1 MKPES
6 DETIAD
12 EAKESP
18 AKQKQEMESGTEEH
32 IIPEDFQK
40 NIIAMLSK
48 APKHHLSFVRNSI
61 NRREDE
67 IRKEEMK
74 KMPKGKLDAEGI
86 SPASLSSY

>member
-1 MKPES
+1 MKQES

-40 NIIAMLSK
+40 NIINILSK
-48 APKHHLSFVRNSI
+48 ASKHHLSFVRDTV

-67 IRKEEMK
+67 IRKDEMK